1 MGHKCYI
8 SFKTEDQWA
17 KEEIQN
23 RLDIDMV
30 DKSLNEPIN
39 SNNFDYIMRV
49 IREDY
54 LSDSTVTIFLIG
66 RYSSENRGQ
75 FEQRYIK
82 RELQASLYNREG
94 NTRSGIL
101 GIVLP
106 EMTDTIYLGQEKC
119 AYCGNMHNLVQ
130 INDSTVIKEFSYN
143 YYLPTEKC
151 AWAEE
156 DRYCVLV
163 KWEAFKSNPEKYI
176 NQAYEKR
183 FSEIANKVK
192 VRP

>member
-1 MGHKCYI
+1 
-8 SFKTEDQWA
+8 
-17 KEEIQN
+17 
-23 RLDIDMV
+23 
-30 DKSLNEPIN
+30 
-39 SNNFDYIMRV
+39 
-49 IREDY
+49 
-54 LSDSTVTIFLIG
+54 
-66 RYSSENRGQ
+66 
-75 FEQRYIK
+75 
-82 RELQASLYNREG
+82 
-94 NTRSGIL
+94 
-101 GIVLP
+101 
-106 EMTDTIYLGQEKC
+106 
-119 AYCGNMHNLVQ
+119 MHNLVQ